1 MTESKQRRTFV
12 VHVEDE
18 PGVLNRV
25 ASLFRRR
32 AYNIDSLN
40 VARTHE
46 KGVSRMTIVCMAG
59 PSEARRIEANLYKLV
74 DVLRVDEVTDDA
86 KVEHM
91 LCLVKVGVDAERRPE
106 VLQILEVFGA
116 RTLDLS
122 PASLVAELTGAVD
135 VVERFLAVLAP
146 FGILEVAQTGAVAMT
161 REAERPQLHAVECEP
176 TKGSSAHAA

>member
-1 MTESKQRRTFV
+1 MTETKQRRTFV

-59 PSEARRIEANLYKLV
+59 ASEARRIEANLYKLV
-74 DVLRVDEVTDDA
+74 DVLRVDEVTDTA
-86 KVEHM
+86 TVEHV
-91 LCLVKVGVDAERRPE
+91 LCLVKVGVDEARRPE
-106 VLQILEVFGA
+106 VLQILDVFGA

-122 PASLVAELTGAVD
+122 PCSLVTELTGAVD
-135 VVERFLAVLAP
+135 VIDRFLAVLAP
-146 FGILEVAQTGAVAMT
+146 FGILEVAQTGAVAMS
-161 REAERPQLHAVECEP
+161 RDAERPQLRAAEP
-176 TKGSSAHAA
+176 CKGSSAHAA

>member
-1 MTESKQRRTFV
+1 MTETKQRRTFV

-59 PSEARRIEANLYKLV
+59 ASEARRIEANLYKLV
-74 DVLRVDEVTDDA
+74 DVLRVDELA
-86 KVEHM
+86 ALH
-91 LCLVKVGVDAERRPE
+91 L
-106 VLQILEVFGA
+106 
-116 RTLDLS
+116 LDLGVEALQLGRQRVEAHVRE
-122 PASLVAELTGAVD
+122 P
-135 VVERFLAVLAP
+135 VVQTLAP
-146 FGILEVAQTGAVAMT
+146 NAGHGVHELLHL
-161 REAERPQLHAVECEP
+161 RPLDALHDEQALAPLPQQSHVRMALQHRCRGRRHQVVVP
-176 TKGSSAHAA
+176 QPVVHLVPSA

>member
-1 MTESKQRRTFV
+1 MTHTREPQERRTFV

-59 PSEARRIEANLYKLV
+59 ASEARRIEANLYKLV
-74 DVLRVDEVTDDA
+74 DVLRVDEVTRQSRI
-86 KVEHM
+86 EHV
-91 LCLVKVGVDAERRPE
+91 LCLVKVAVGADKRPE
-106 VLQILEVFGA
+106 LLQLLEVFGA
-116 RTLDLS
+116 RTIDVG
-122 PASLVAELTGAVD
+122 PASLVAEMTGEVDAVD
-135 VVERFLAVLAP
+135 RFLSVLEP
-146 FGILEVAQTGAVAMT
+146 YGILEVAQTGAVAMSCDAERPCLHA
-161 REAERPQLHAVECEP
+161 REAETR
-176 TKGSSAHAA
+176 AA

>member
-1 MTESKQRRTFV
+1 MTETKQRRTFV

-59 PSEARRIEANLYKLV
+59 ASEARRIEANLYKLV
-74 DVLRVDEVTDDA
+74 DVLRVDEVTDAA
-86 KVEHM
+86 KVEHA
-91 LCLVKVGVDAERRPE
+91 LCLVKVGVDADRRPE

-122 PASLVAELTGAVD
+122 PGSLVAELTGAVD
-135 VVERFLAVLAP
+135 VIDRFLAVLEP
-146 FGILEVAQTGAVAMT
+146 FGILEVAQTGAVAMS
-161 REAERPQLHAVECEP
+161 REAERPQLRAAEP
-176 TKGSSAHAA
+176 QSKAHAA